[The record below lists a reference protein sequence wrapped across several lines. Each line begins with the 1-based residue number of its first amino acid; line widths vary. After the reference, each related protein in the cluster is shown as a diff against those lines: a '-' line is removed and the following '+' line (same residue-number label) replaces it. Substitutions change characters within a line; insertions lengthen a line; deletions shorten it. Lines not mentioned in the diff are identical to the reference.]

1 MEIKFDYTKHPE
13 NNRSGYEKIGHSLN
27 ENNNNIEWDKLNEKQ
42 IILAKKLKSDP
53 TYFPTF
59 SEFQQLLEMAVLTD
73 FMWEQNKKLQVFFK
87 GGTKEWIDKT
97 LEIANIWNEHC
108 NISFHRTMNVN
119 QSHLRIGFENSGCYS
134 YIGNVALTVSNS
146 ESTLN
151 LEISNLNLEDV
162 EFKRIVLHEFGHA
175 LGLIHEHQS
184 PNANMKWNKFYVYN
198 YFYMRY
204 GWDKSKVDINLFDEY
219 ANLSKGHSE
228 LDSTSIMGYYIPTEF
243 TENGIVF
250 PLNNDLSQC
259 DIDFIGKIYPKSKVD
274 LIKG

>member
-1 MEIKFDYTKHPE
+1 MKMKFDYTKHPE
-13 NNRSGYEKIGHSLN
+13 NNRSGYEKIGYSLN
-27 ENNNNIEWDKLNEKQ
+27 ESINNIKWNKLNEEQ
-42 IILAKKLKSDP
+42 IILAKKLKSNP
-53 TYFPTF
+53 TYSPTF
-59 SEFQQLLEMAVLTD
+59 SEFKQLLEMAVLTD
-73 FMWEQNKKLQVFFK
+73 YIWEQNKKLQVFFK

-119 QSHLRIGFENSGCYS
+119 NSHLRVGFENSGCWS
-134 YIGNVALTVSNS
+134 YIGNVALTVSSS

-151 LEISNLNLEDV
+151 LEISNLTTEDV

-184 PNANMKWNKFYVYN
+184 PTANMRWNENYVYN
-198 YFYMRY
+198 YFHMRY
-204 GWDKSKVDINLFDEY
+204 GWDKSKVAANLFDEY
-219 ANLSKGHSE
+219 NNLNKGHSE
-228 LDSTSIMGYYIPTEF
+228 LDSSSIMAYYIPPIF
-243 TENGIVF
+243 TLDGKQF
-250 PLNNDLSQC
+250 PLNYDLSIC